1 MTPLHTQAAVLL
13 AVLPAITA
21 LVPSGGA
28 SIQHIQS
35 VRNNNHL
42 RKIGNTK
49 LSLGIDPT
57 DIIVAHAAASH
68 YDHTSTFDFLTS
80 SMTLA
85 KASSVVPPNSSQS
98 LAPLTETIQTGQ
110 NMIDTITIPDMPQM
124 PGGVPRTGNA
134 FLSDS
139 FRELYN
145 GSLKTTPNSGWNSA
159 LQLNDDGTTTLVVP
173 ARELDVVARYADL
186 LNRIPLAAAVYALVD
201 FFLINAEEDFA
212 IAELLL
218 DEDEEVEALMAVERK
233 VMMQRFVGLFMVV
246 AVTVGW
252 SFLSYHPVPFNEL

>member
-21 LVPSGGA
+21 LVPSGA

-57 DIIVAHAAASH
+57 DIAHAAASH

-85 KASSVVPPNSSQS
+85 KATSSVVPPNSSQS
-98 LAPLTETIQTGQ
+98 LAPLTETIQTGLD
-110 NMIDTITIPDMPQM
+110 NMIDTIPDMPQM

-159 LQLNDDGTTTLVVP
+159 LQLNPDGTTTLVVP

>member
-21 LVPSGGA
+21 LVPSGV
-28 SIQHIQS
+28 SIQQIQS

-42 RKIGNTK
+42 RKIGDTK

-57 DIIVAHAAASH
+57 DIAHAAASH
-68 YDHTSTFDFLTS
+68 DHTSTFDFLTS
-80 SMTLA
+80 MTLA
-85 KASSVVPPNSSQS
+85 KATSVVPPNSQS

-110 NMIDTITIPDMPQM
+110 NMIDTIPDMPQM

-159 LQLNDDGTTTLVVP
+159 LQPDGTLVVP

-212 IAELLL
+212 IAELL